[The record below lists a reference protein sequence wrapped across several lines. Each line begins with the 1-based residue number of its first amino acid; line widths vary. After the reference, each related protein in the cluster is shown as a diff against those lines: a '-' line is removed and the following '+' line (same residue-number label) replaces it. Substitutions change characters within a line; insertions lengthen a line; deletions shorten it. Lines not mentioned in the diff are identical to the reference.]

1 MPRDQRRAV
10 LKEVAKEYSR
20 TGYNPD
26 RTMTIFGLVTDLTEI
41 LEKRSNMRRAS
52 FAGAHAIKVY
62 ENTARKYGY
71 KGEKGPVHCKKGCGY
86 CCHTR
91 VTATAIE
98 LFMLARGIRERW
110 NDAADPLKARF
121 RAVEVQTRTMP
132 KEQWVPIRI
141 PCAFLAE
148 GSCSVYESRPLT
160 CRTYAS
166 TSLPACI
173 DWFNGVPVEVPHP
186 DRNQLLRVFI
196 LAAMKAAMAVTG
208 LEIVGFEMAHG
219 LEVAMAPDA
228 EARWLAGENVFAAVA
243 NDSLTARPGG
253 RSQGHEA
260 FDLMVEVFKTG
271 PFGKDM
277 PPNPWF
283 SW

>member
-1 MPRDQRRAV
+1 MARDERRAV
-10 LKEVAKEYSR
+10 LKDVAKEYGR

-26 RTMTIFGLVTDLTEI
+26 RPMTIFGFVGELAGI
-41 LEKRSNMRRAS
+41 LEKRSNTRRAS
-52 FAGAHAIKVY
+52 FAGAHAIRVY

-71 KGEKGPVHCKKGCGY
+71 KGEQGPLHCKKGCGY

-110 NDAADPLKARF
+110 NDAADPLQARF
-121 RAVEVQTRTMP
+121 RDVEARTRTLP
-132 KEQWVPIRI
+132 KDQWVASRI

-148 GSCSVYESRPLT
+148 GSCTVYESRPLT

-166 TSLPACI
+166 LSLPTCI
-173 DWFNGVPVEVPHP
+173 DWFNGAAVVVPQP
-186 DRNQLLRVFI
+186 DRAQLLRVFI
-196 LAAMKAAMAVTG
+196 LAGMKAAMAHAG
-208 LEIVGFEMAHG
+208 LEVVGFEMGHG
-219 LEVAMAPDA
+219 LNVAMAPDA
-228 EARWLAGENVFAAVA
+228 EARWLAGENVFAGVA
-243 NDSLTARPGG
+243 NDAATARPGG
-253 RSQGHEA
+253 RQAGHEA

-271 PFGKDM
+271 AFGRDM

-283 SW
+283 TW